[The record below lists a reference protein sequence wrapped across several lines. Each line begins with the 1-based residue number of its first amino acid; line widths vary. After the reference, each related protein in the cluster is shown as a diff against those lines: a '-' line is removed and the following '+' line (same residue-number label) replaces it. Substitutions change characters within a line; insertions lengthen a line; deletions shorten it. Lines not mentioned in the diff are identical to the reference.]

1 MEAPHF
7 KSNSTGHLAVR
18 AIIALEQLLA
28 FLLQK
33 QQEEAT
39 YIQNGSIKEVQVSPN
54 FGLPRCLLA
63 LNHPKSWASQI
74 FFIA

>member
-7 KSNSTGHLAVR
+7 KSNSTGHLAVH

-33 QQEEAT
+33 QQEEAS
-39 YIQNGSIKEVQVSPN
+39 YIQNESIKEVQASPD
-54 FGLPRCLLA
+54 FGFPRCLLA
-63 LNHPKSWASQI
+63 LNHPNTWASQM
-74 FFIA
+74 FFIP